1 MLVIKNIEGIRGLA
15 GVKQQIKT
23 GDTVS
28 VKVIKHLSGNS
39 WQISLKGKLLPVIS
53 EIPLQEEN
61 AVTARAFW
69 SGKTLRLRVLHGS
82 TDARAALSKAIS
94 GLLSQAGIPIDGIS
108 QAVVEALQR
117 SGMPLQPELISRLYK
132 QLKQYGTEEN
142 HIARLLVLFADKGL
156 ENPSKF
162 LDTVL
167 PYFPQPDHEKRE
179 KERQKKREQEK
190 KDDEGQYDTDGHKKN
205 RAVSSTTI
213 QETLKN
219 SLFYPAGA
227 KDSGILLFNHLR
239 GSHDNWVI
247 IPVALSIEECT
258 ITGTIRIKTVPGEST
273 PEIILVTFLT
283 DAGTWD
289 FQFKKQDDSFDCRIF
304 SSPEELRNEGNKNL
318 SGFSEKLRKLGVK
331 IVDTIRECSVYDG
344 FSSKTEMR
352 YKNIDTIV

>member
-39 WQISLKGKLLPVIS
+39 WQISLKGKLLPVLS
-53 EIPLQEEN
+53 EVPLQEEN
-61 AVTARAFW
+61 TVTAQAFW

-82 TDARAALSKAIS
+82 TDARGALSKAIS
-94 GLLSQAGIPIDGIS
+94 GLLTQAGIPIDGAS

-132 QLKQYGTEEN
+132 QLKQYGSEEN

-167 PYFPQPDHEKRE
+167 PYFPQQDPEKRE
-179 KERQKKREQEK
+179 KERQRKREQEK
-190 KDDEGQYDTDGHKKN
+190 KQDEGRYDTGETKKN
-205 RAVSSTTI
+205 RPVSEETI
-213 QETLKN
+213 RETLKN
-219 SLFYPAGA
+219 SLFFPTGP
-227 KDSGILLFNHLR
+227 KDTGILLFNHLR
-239 GSHDNWVI
+239 GAHDNWVI
-247 IPVALSIEECT
+247 VPVSLCIEEST
-258 ITGTIRIKTVPGEST
+258 ITGTIRIKTVEGEST
-273 PEIILVTFLT
+273 PEIIMVTFLT

-289 FQFKKQDDSFDCRIF
+289 FQFKKKDDGFECRIF
-304 SSPEELRNEGNKNL
+304 SSPEALRNEGNKNL

-344 FSSKTEMR
+344 FSSKTDVR